1 MKKIGLW
8 KKLASW
14 LLVFLLV
21 LQIPVNVFAEGWI
34 SETDISADND
44 FLETENAANVEEEE
58 NTDFVDDEK
67 IEETENDGF
76 TDSENLSEEEN
87 TLFNNG
93 TDPEE
98 SNEEAQEVQV
108 ILTAN
113 LLGYPYSTVSA
124 DPALTSD
131 SVARD
136 PKVLLRYVQLSSVLP
151 VAALDIAPWRITD
164 PAVAAQCKAA
174 FTARERIGEYYRQL
188 IQESARTAEPIV
200 RHMEYEFP
208 RNGFTDCNDQF
219 MIGSK
224 SLVAPLLGESDS
236 RTVRFPR
243 GVWISRKGE
252 RFKGPLVTTVTV
264 ADGEIPIFESSK

>member
-1 MKKIGLW
+1 MGALTGDGIQYPYGQP
-8 KKLASW
+8 AG
-14 LLVFLLV
+14 
-21 LQIPVNVFAEGWI
+21 IPVQHGERRSGPDVGLRR
-34 SETDISADND
+34 T
-44 FLETENAANVEEEE
+44 
-58 NTDFVDDEK
+58 
-67 IEETENDGF
+67 
-76 TDSENLSEEEN
+76 
-87 TLFNNG
+87 
-93 TDPEE
+93 
-98 SNEEAQEVQV
+98 
-108 ILTAN
+108 
-113 LLGYPYSTVSA
+113 
-124 DPALTSD
+124 
-131 SVARD
+131 D

-224 SLVAPLLGESDS
+224 YLVAPLLGESDS